1 MAADDYTHRLRLG
14 TPFIKHTESSVI
26 RPCPGRL
33 TVTKLTQLTVEI
45 MVIWLSFWI
54 SKYSKFHKIKKIVS
68 QRYNNFMPKLL
79 D

>member
-1 MAADDYTHRLRLG
+1 MALQLFFKTETLSTVKYGIYTMNDHYNCGEMATDDYTHRLRLG

-45 MVIWLSFWI
+45 MVI
-54 SKYSKFHKIKKIVS
+54 
-68 QRYNNFMPKLL
+68 
-79 D
+79 